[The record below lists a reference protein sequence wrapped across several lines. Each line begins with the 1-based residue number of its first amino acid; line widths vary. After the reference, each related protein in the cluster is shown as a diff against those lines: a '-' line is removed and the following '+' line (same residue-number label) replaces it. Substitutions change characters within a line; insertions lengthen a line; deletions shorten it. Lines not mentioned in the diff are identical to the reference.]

1 MILIWQTWQ
10 LWHIHWSKSI
20 DHFCSLRGVCRG
32 YSTPRVTPYTHPLPY
47 HFFYLFS
54 SMAVWKNSQVKEWR
68 NYDEAKRVMFHKS
81 NKWDA
86 AEDILCRESTSG
98 VQKYHQPGAPN
109 DGFLLNTLKTLF
121 TFRYLEM
128 YSKQRYKIC
137 ICSAI
142 LDELESFRSKLQGFV
157 MSVQYFPENFRCN
170 LK

>member
-1 MILIWQTWQ
+1 
-10 LWHIHWSKSI
+10 
-20 DHFCSLRGVCRG
+20 
-32 YSTPRVTPYTHPLPY
+32 
-47 HFFYLFS
+47 
-54 SMAVWKNSQVKEWR
+54 MAVWQNSQVKEWR

-98 VQKYHQPGAPN
+98 VQKHHQPGAPN

-121 TFRYLEM
+121 TFRCLEM
-128 YSKQRYKIC
+128 YSRQRYKIC

-142 LDELESFRSKLQGFV
+142 LGELESFRSKLQGLV
-157 MSVQYFPENFRCN
+157 MSIQYFPENFRCN

>member
-1 MILIWQTWQ
+1 MAAMTHSLKQKHRSFLFTAWGLSWIFYAQSNPL
-10 LWHIHWSKSI
+10 HAPSSI
-20 DHFCSLRGVCRG
+20 S
-32 YSTPRVTPYTHPLPY
+32 
-47 HFFYLFS
+47 FFFNLFS

-68 NYDEAKRVMFHKS
+68 NYDEAERVMFHKS

-98 VQKYHQPGAPN
+98 VQKHHQPGAPN

-121 TFRYLEM
+121 TFRCLEM

-142 LDELESFRSKLQGFV
+142 LGELESFRSKLQGLV
-157 MSVQYFPENFRCN
+157 MSIQYFPENFRCN